1 MKQQSTSSAVNVEVD
16 TTTSLLGPGTSG
28 PGGDNED
35 IMVHGEPIPPQ
46 ILAEIF
52 MRIDRKM
59 TVGCICPMVC
69 RRWHNVLSAAGFW
82 IDYMRRR
89 SRIIPPPALR
99 SEQLLNMKKVCLKQ
113 PFERNLIGNP
123 SGEKNFDGW
132 TIRENGGNRIIIEN
146 PPLGCATKLDDDIAV
161 CFATSFGWGKM
172 CYVVDLW
179 KEGIE
184 PAFLDAY
191 RPPITV
197 SEYFTCRT
205 DCAATYVLDVELV
218 PDGQETCIS
227 TERPVMT
234 RRDRFGRPVMVRRQR
249 PEGDA
254 TTNFSITRVR
264 NMEQWSSAEWQY
276 VEHTFNDYPVG
287 IRFVVFEHSGKDLQF
302 WAGHYG
308 SKMTKASVIVNYGDG
323 RRAATVKTSPVES
336 KSPKEGES

>member
-1 MKQQSTSSAVNVEVD
+1 MASREKLRKPRFRRFPVTIPHHPETSMPNPLNVVID
-16 TTTSLLGPGTSG
+16 KAASFLGLATYASG
-28 PGGDNED
+28 PGGENED
-35 IMVHGEPIPPQ
+35 IMVNGEPIAPQ
-46 ILAEIF
+46 ILAEVF
-52 MRIDRKM
+52 LRIDNSV
-59 TVGCICPMVC
+59 TVGYICPLVC

-264 NMEQWSSAEWQY
+264 NMEQWSSK
-276 VEHTFNDYPVG
+276 F
-287 IRFVVFEHSGKDLQF
+287 HSSPLQF
-302 WAGHYG
+302 ESETDCSDRSLMVIEILSHQ
-308 SKMTKASVIVNYGDG
+308 SSRRSVFLSFVMSLTFG
-323 RRAATVKTSPVES
+323 RVS
-336 KSPKEGES
+336 

>member
-1 MKQQSTSSAVNVEVD
+1 MSNLLNVVIDRATSF
-16 TTTSLLGPGTSG
+16 LGVATYASG
-28 PGGDNED
+28 PGGENED
-35 IMVHGEPIPPQ
+35 IMVNGEPIAPQ
-46 ILAEIF
+46 ILAEVF
-52 MRIDRKM
+52 LRIDNSV
-59 TVGCICPMVC
+59 TVGYICPLVC

-89 SRIIPPPALR
+89 SRTIPPPALR
-99 SEQLLNMKKVCLKQ
+99 SEPLLNMKKVCLKQ
-113 PFERNLIGNP
+113 PFGRNLIDNP

-146 PPLGCATKLDDDIAV
+146 PPLSCASELDNIAV

-184 PAFLDAY
+184 AAFLDAY

-264 NMEQWSSAEWQY
+264 NMEQWSSGEWQY
-276 VEHTFNDYPVG
+276 VEHTFKNYPVG

-308 SKMTKASVIVNYGDG
+308 SKMAKASVVVNCAND
-323 RRAATVKTSPVES
+323 RRMKSATVKTSTVENES
-336 KSPKEGES
+336 SKEGES